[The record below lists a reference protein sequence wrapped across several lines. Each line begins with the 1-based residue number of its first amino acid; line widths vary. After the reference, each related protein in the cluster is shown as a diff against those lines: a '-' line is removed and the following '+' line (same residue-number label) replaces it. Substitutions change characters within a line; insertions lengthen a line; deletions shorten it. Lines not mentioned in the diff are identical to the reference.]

1 MVVATRVATD
11 WDVELR
17 DRVRKGEQ
25 LHGRSFADMAEAFIL
40 HANRVREVSEG
51 QRRNYKEKWNL
62 LKPHFAGVKVTDVDA
77 KFLLAL
83 RETRS
88 QARTRNG
95 EPVKPATLKKD
106 IDFVRLVLRHAK
118 QIEKCL
124 DELPQFP
131 SFRGEAWEVIPARTT
146 AIA

>member
-1 MVVATRVATD
+1 MPIRSGKS
-11 WDVELR
+11 
-17 DRVRKGEQ
+17 RK
-25 LHGRSFADMAEAFIL
+25 
-40 HANRVREVSEG
+40 G

-131 SFRGEAWEVIPARTT
+131 SLIVARRGRSFPRRGRS
-146 AIA
+146 